1 VVLRSST
8 RSPITQYQPMKKLLF
23 LGLVFTSLSTLTTSC
38 SDNKGSTETS
48 TADRSAAATDSTA
61 TPGGNPGPG
70 IAAETYTCTMHPE
83 VITNEPG
90 KCPKC
95 GMDLVKK

>member
-1 VVLRSST
+1 
-8 RSPITQYQPMKKLLF
+8 MKKLLF
-23 LGLVFTSLSTLTTSC
+23 LGLVLTSLSALTTSC

-48 TADRSAAATDSTA
+48 KAASPAAATDSAATA
-61 TPGGNPGPG
+61 GGNPGPG
-70 IAAETYTCTMHPE
+70 IATETYTCTMHPE

>member
-1 VVLRSST
+1 
-8 RSPITQYQPMKKLLF
+8 MKKLLF
-23 LGLVFTSLSTLTTSC
+23 FGLVLTSLSALTTSC
-38 SDNKGSTETS
+38 SDKKGTAETS
-48 TADRSAAATDSTA
+48 TAASPAATTDSTA
-61 TPGGNPGPG
+61 TPSGNPGPG
-70 IAAETYTCTMHPE
+70 IATATYTCTMHPE

>member
-1 VVLRSST
+1 
-8 RSPITQYQPMKKLLF
+8 MKKLLF
-23 LGLVFTSLSTLTTSC
+23 LGLVLTSLSALTTSC
-38 SDNKGSTETS
+38 SDKKGTAETS
-48 TADRSAAATDSTA
+48 TAASTGATSDSTA
-61 TPGGNPGPG
+61 TAGGNPGPG
-70 IAAETYTCTMHPE
+70 IATETYTCTMHPE

>member
-1 VVLRSST
+1 
-8 RSPITQYQPMKKLLF
+8 MKKLLF
-23 LGLVFTSLSTLTTSC
+23 LGLALTSLSALTASC
-38 SDNKGSTETS
+38 SDNKGSTETRTAASPAATPDS
-48 TADRSAAATDSTA
+48 TTAAA
-61 TPGGNPGPG
+61 GNPGPG

-83 VITNEPG
+83 VIANEPG

>member
-1 VVLRSST
+1 
-8 RSPITQYQPMKKLLF
+8 MKKLLF
-23 LGLVFTSLSTLTTSC
+23 LGLVLTSLAAATTAC
-38 SDNKGSTETS
+38 SDNKGSTETTTS
-48 TADRSAAATDSTA
+48 ATTAAASDSTA
-61 TPGGNPGPG
+61 KPAGNPGPG
-70 IAAETYTCTMHPE
+70 VAAETYTCTMHPE

>member
-1 VVLRSST
+1 
-8 RSPITQYQPMKKLLF
+8 MKKILF
-23 LGLVFTSLSTLTTSC
+23 LGLVFTSLAAATTSC
-38 SDNKGSTETS
+38 SDKKSSTETTTTTS
-48 TADRSAAATDSTA
+48 ATATTDSTTA

-70 IAAETYTCTMHPE
+70 IATETYTCTMHPE

>member
-1 VVLRSST
+1 
-8 RSPITQYQPMKKLLF
+8 MKKILF
-23 LGLVFTSLSTLTTSC
+23 LGLIFTSLATATTACSDKKSGTETTTTTSPA
-38 SDNKGSTETS
+38 T
-48 TADRSAAATDSTA
+48 ATDSTA
-61 TPGGNPGPG
+61 AASGGNPESGV
-70 IAAETYTCTMHPE
+70 AAATYTCTMHPE

>member
-1 VVLRSST
+1 
-8 RSPITQYQPMKKLLF
+8 MKKLLF
-23 LGLVFTSLSTLTTSC
+23 LGLVLTSLCALSTSC
-38 SDNKGSTETS
+38 SDNKGTAETS
-48 TADRSAAATDSTA
+48 TAASPAAATDSAA

-83 VITNEPG
+83 VIANEPG

>member
-1 VVLRSST
+1 
-8 RSPITQYQPMKKLLF
+8 MKKLLF
-23 LGLVFTSLSTLTTSC
+23 LGLVLTSLSATLSSC
-38 SDNKGSTETS
+38 SDNKGTAETS
-48 TADRSAAATDSTA
+48 TAAGTNATSDSTA
-61 TPGGNPGPG
+61 TPSGNPGPG

-83 VITNEPG
+83 IIANEPG

>member
-1 VVLRSST
+1 
-8 RSPITQYQPMKKLLF
+8 MKKLLF
-23 LGLVFTSLSTLTTSC
+23 LGLVLTSLSALTTSC
-38 SDNKGSTETS
+38 SDKKSTAKTS
-48 TADRSAAATDSTA
+48 TTARSAAATDSA
-61 TPGGNPGPG
+61 GTPGGNPGPG

-95 GMDLVKK
+95 GMALVKK

>member
-1 VVLRSST
+1 
-8 RSPITQYQPMKKLLF
+8 MKTLLF
-23 LGLVFTSLSTLTTSC
+23 LGLVLTSLSTTLSSC
-38 SDNKGSTETS
+38 SDNKGTTETS
-48 TADRSAAATDSTA
+48 TVPGSSATSDSTA
-61 TPGGNPGPG
+61 TPGANPGPG

-83 VITNEPG
+83 VIANEPG

>member
-23 LGLVFTSLSTLTTSC
+23 LGLVFTSLSAITSC
-38 SDNKGSTETS
+38 SDNKSSTETS
-48 TADRSAAATDSTA
+48 TAASPAATDSTA